1 MTPFETRIALKEHGY
16 SPIPVRVN
24 KRPYFS
30 AWQTKIAVSIEEMR
44 RWPGGN
50 TGILT
55 KWAPVADLDILDP
68 AAADA
73 TEELFKQP
81 FDGIIPVRFGLA
93 PKRALLFQTSQPFS
107 KLAAHFV
114 DPVGRTHKIEILG
127 NGQQLVVAGRHPD
140 TRQDYSWFGP
150 PPWEI
155 RRSDLVEITERV
167 AIALLAAASRL
178 LESQFGFTRTQVTSP
193 AQPYRPQS
201 QYSRLVR
208 PGRGKDYWQ
217 RIIDEGTDDGA
228 RNDTCA
234 AIAGYLVAIGQSEGY
249 ALDELRKWNSRSR
262 PPLPDRVVARTL
274 QSIYRLDRKRHEDR
288 RRDHR

>member
-1 MTPFETRIALKEHGY
+1 MTPFEIRVAMKERGF
-16 SPIPVRVN
+16 SPIPCKG
-24 KRPYFS
+24 KRAYLVG
-30 AWQTKIAVSIEEMR
+30 WQTKVAVSVAEMR
-44 RWPGGN
+44 RWPHGN
-50 TGILT
+50 TGALT
-55 KWAPVADLDILDP
+55 RWNPAADLDILDP
-68 AAADA
+68 EAAGAV
-73 TEELFKQP
+73 EELFKRP
-81 FDGIIPVRFGLA
+81 FDGIIPVRFGQA
-93 PKRALLFQTSQPFS
+93 PKRALLFKTSQPFR

-114 DPVGRTHKIEILG
+114 DPAGRTHKIELLCD
-127 NGQQLVVAGRHPD
+127 GQQFVVARRHPD

-167 AIALLAAASRL
+167 AIALLDAASRL
-178 LESQFGFTRTQVTSP
+178 LTSQFGFTRTQVTAP

-208 PGRGKDYWQ
+208 PGRGRDYWQ

-234 AIAGYLVAIGQSEGY
+234 ALAGYLIAIGQSEGY
-249 ALDELRKWNSRSR
+249 ALDELRKWNSRCH

-274 QSIYRLDRKRHEDR
+274 QSISRLDRRRHEDR